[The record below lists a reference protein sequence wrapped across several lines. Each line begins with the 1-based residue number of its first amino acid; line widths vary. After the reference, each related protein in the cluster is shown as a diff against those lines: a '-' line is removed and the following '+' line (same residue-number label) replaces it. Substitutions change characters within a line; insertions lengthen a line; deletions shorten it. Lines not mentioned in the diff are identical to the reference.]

1 MNRNLYMFGL
11 LLLLMTLISSFG
23 GAIRFEENFY
33 NEVFDL
39 VDDEKVEVVEGNDEK
54 DLATN
59 SMELEG
65 VDESIP
71 SEAPVPEPESK
82 LEVTKESVNTPS
94 EPESKLEVTKESDN
108 TPSEIAAYDSQQ
120 FATF

>member
-1 MNRNLYMFGL
+1 MFGL

-71 SEAPVPEPESK
+71 TEAPVPAPVPEPKSK
-82 LEVTKESVNTPS
+82 LEVKEESS
-94 EPESKLEVTKESDN
+94 EIAAKEEF
-108 TPSEIAAYDSQQ
+108 SEIAAYDSQQ
-120 FATF
+120 FASF

>member
-11 LLLLMTLISSFG
+11 LLLVMTIISSFG

-54 DLATN
+54 DLASN
-59 SMELEG
+59 SMEIEG
-65 VDESIP
+65 ADESMLT
-71 SEAPVPEPESK
+71 EASVPEPESEPVVPVP
-82 LEVTKESVNTPS
+82 LEVEEEAGS
-94 EPESKLEVTKESDN
+94 EVTN
-108 TPSEIAAYDSQQ
+108 EIEAYDAEQYAS
-120 FATF
+120 F

>member
-71 SEAPVPEPESK
+71 TEAPVPAPVPEPVPEPKSK
-82 LEVTKESVNTPS
+82 LEVKEESS
-94 EPESKLEVTKESDN
+94 EIAAKEEF
-108 TPSEIAAYDSQQ
+108 SEIAAYDSQQ
-120 FATF
+120 FASF